1 MVTVGNDSDLPLP
14 CHIDST
20 SLVKLNFGEVGTGTG
35 DSRPWHDVVEV
46 YGGPGAEL
54 CCRDG
59 KLLRALL
66 QIRNVLLAS
75 YWIVVSDEIWTAV
88 WGICGVS
95 VGVVVLMIRLN
106 ASCTVDPVPSAMPK
120 C

>member
-1 MVTVGNDSDLPLP
+1 MVTIGNDSDLPLP

-88 WGICGVS
+88 WGICG
-95 VGVVVLMIRLN
+95 GCGLN
-106 ASCTVDPVPSAMPK
+106 DSSECILHRRPSAFCHAQMLGS
-120 C
+120 